1 MSKTLILSST
11 SPFRKSLLERLKISF
26 EIASPNIDESV
37 NDFNDPEQV
46 VETLAMKKALK
57 VASNYKNSLIIGCDQ
72 LAFYDDKVIGKP
84 GNKDK
89 AIKYLS
95 LLSGKTINFFTG
107 LCLLNTETNKY
118 QKKVERF
125 DVTFKNLKV
134 NQIKRYVE
142 LEKPYF
148 CTGGFKSEGLGICL
162 IKEMSGSDPTSL
174 IGLPLISLIEML
186 ENENI
191 EVP

>member
-107 LCLLNTETNKY
+107 H
-118 QKKVERF
+118 KKIISR
-125 DVTFKNLKV
+125 TYLIMINNL
-134 NQIKRYVE
+134 I
-142 LEKPYF
+142 
-148 CTGGFKSEGLGICL
+148 
-162 IKEMSGSDPTSL
+162 
-174 IGLPLISLIEML
+174 
-186 ENENI
+186 NI
-191 EVP
+191 